1 MKLLAKIADN
11 KVAVVEK
18 PIPEI
23 RRNSVKVKVD
33 YCALCATDIHI
44 VTHDLYHFPKE
55 WLPLGLGHEGAG
67 TIVELSPEAEAAG
80 YKIGDKVAVA
90 SKGHCG
96 ICDECKRGYDV
107 FCTDSASAMPMIAEY
122 NVVDLDMIFKIPDD
136 GDTLKYCIAEPC
148 ASAMRGID
156 IADIQIGDSVLISGV
171 GGIGAILLD
180 MLTKRGVTK
189 LTASDPLPQKRER
202 ALAMGAQYVIDPSK
216 EDIVKRGMEITGGR
230 GYDKIIEAS
239 GVPAA
244 APPMLKLV
252 ANEGKVVYFAV
263 FPMDYEL
270 PVNLYELYMK
280 EASVHTVFTTI
291 YNYPRVMD
299 LIPYMQTDKIIGPIY
314 DLDDA
319 VEAFEAYKRSEYPKI
334 VVKCNKDL

>member
-1 MKLLAKIADN
+1 
-11 KVAVVEK
+11 
-18 PIPEI
+18 
-23 RRNSVKVKVD
+23 
-33 YCALCATDIHI
+33 
-44 VTHDLYHFPKE
+44 
-55 WLPLGLGHEGAG
+55 
-67 TIVELSPEAEAAG
+67 
-80 YKIGDKVAVA
+80 
-90 SKGHCG
+90 
-96 ICDECKRGYDV
+96 
-107 FCTDSASAMPMIAEY
+107 MPMIAEY
-122 NVVDLDMIFKIPDD
+122 NVVDLDMIFKIPE
-136 GDTLKYCIAEPC
+136 GGSTLQYCIAEPF

-216 EDIVKRGMEITGGR
+216 EDIVKRGMEITEGR

-244 APPMLKLV
+244 APPMLDLIAKK
-252 ANEGKVVYFAV
+252 GKVVYFAV

-280 EASVHTVFTTI
+280 EASIHTVYTTI

-299 LIPYMQTDKIIGPIY
+299 LIPYMQTDKIIGPVY

-334 VVKCNKDL
+334 VIKCNKDL